1 MLLEIDM
8 IFDGNMDFMLMKI
21 VEKLNVTIVQR
32 LWVEGY
38 LDSNIILLELGRIL
52 NLVHFFRKKL
62 KIWW

>member
-32 LWVEGY
+32 L
-38 LDSNIILLELGRIL
+38 
-52 NLVHFFRKKL
+52 
-62 KIWW
+62 